1 MSILIITEKPSVAQK
16 IAYTLKK
23 EFPILIKKYNKK
35 VSYYELKSQDNHQG
49 ETIFITPAV
58 GHLFTLK
65 EKTQKLPIFD
75 LEWVPAYKVSS
86 SAYYT
91 KNYLDNIEKLINESN
106 LIIIATD
113 YDIEGSLIG
122 YNIIKYFNQINKV
135 KRMKFST
142 VTQEELYSSFKNTLD
157 FDIYNAYAGEV
168 RHTIDWYYG
177 INLSRVVMNAIREAG
192 RYKILSIGRVQGPM
206 LHFLVKREREIEN
219 FKPEKYWQLSVEVK
233 KKKFLHIKNPFK
245 VKEEV
250 EKTKI
255 NTSKIGKISI
265 SSSIKKLY
273 PSPPFDFTTLQTEAY
288 RIYGFIPVKTQEIA
302 QSLYEKGMISYPR
315 TSSQKLPPQ
324 INVKEIIYKLS
335 SHSLFEDLANK
346 LISSNKFKPR
356 EGKKEDV
363 HPALYPTGVIDKI
376 SSDEEKLYKLI
387 VHRFLAC
394 FADPA
399 EIKENKVILNAN
411 EIYQTTISQIVA
423 KGWLEF
429 YPYTNEK
436 SEEMVF
442 TEGEEV
448 KISKIDVEEKETSPP
463 IRYTPASILQL
474 MEKEN
479 IGTKTTRAIVL
490 DTLYKRG
497 YVIGKQ
503 LNVTPLGFI
512 VYDIFKK
519 YSPEIVNPSLTR
531 KLEEEMEKIQ
541 KNEIS
546 KEKVLQDAKEIVTKI
561 VNELLKH
568 EKEIGL
574 ELKLKLEESEKFAP
588 CSCGGYLKVINYKG
602 SKFLGCSN
610 YPKCKI
616 TFTLPSTY
624 LFSYA
629 AQCELCNS
637 PKIWISKGK
646 QRYQKCLNPN
656 CESNKLKKETNS
668 KKSKSKRNENIR
680 ISQQ

>member
-1 MSILIITEKPSVAQK
+1 MSILIIAEKPSVAQK
-16 IAYTLKK
+16 IAYALKK
-23 EFPILIKKYNKK
+23 DFPTLIKKYNKK
-35 VSYYELKSQDNHQG
+35 VSYYELKNQNDSV
-49 ETIFITPAV
+49 FISPAV

-65 EKTQKLPIFD
+65 EKSQSLPIFD
-75 LEWVPAYKVSS
+75 LEWLPAFKVNS

-91 KNYLDNIEKLINESN
+91 KDYLDTIGMLINNSSI
-106 LIIIATD
+106 IIIATD

-122 YNIIKYFNQINKV
+122 YNIVKYFNQTNKAR
-135 KRMKFST
+135 RMKFST
-142 VTQEELYSSFKNTLD
+142 VTLNELYDSFKNTLD

-177 INLSRVVMNAIREAG
+177 INLSRVVMNAIRGAG

-206 LHFLVKREREIEN
+206 LYFLVKREKEIEN
-219 FKPEKYWQLSVEVK
+219 FKPEKYWQLSAEVK

-245 VKEEV
+245 IKEEV
-250 EKTKI
+250 EQSKI
-255 NTSKIGKISI
+255 NTSKTGKISI
-265 SSSIKKLY
+265 SSSIRKSY
-273 PSPPFDFTTLQTEAY
+273 PLPPFDFTTLQTEAY
-288 RIYGFIPVKTQEIA
+288 RLYGFIPVKTQEIS

-335 SHSLFEDLANK
+335 SQPSFSDLANK
-346 LISSNKFKPR
+346 LIASNKFKPR

-399 EIKENKVILNAN
+399 EIKENKVILNAK
-411 EIYQTTISQIVA
+411 EIYQTTISGIIT

-442 TEGEEV
+442 AEGEEV
-448 KISKIDVEEKETSPP
+448 NISKVNIEEKETSPP
-463 IRYTPASILQL
+463 ARYTPASILQL

-497 YVIGKQ
+497 YVTGKQ
-503 LNVTPLGFI
+503 LTVTPLGI
-512 VYDIFKK
+512 IIYDVFKK
-519 YSPEIVNPSLTR
+519 YSPEIVDPSLTR
-531 KLEEEMEKIQ
+531 RLEDEMERIQ
-541 KNEIS
+541 NNEIS
-546 KEKVLQDAKEIVTKI
+546 KEQVLEDAKEIVSKI
-561 VNELLKH
+561 VHELLKH
-568 EKEIGL
+568 EKEVGL

-616 TFTLPSTY
+616 TFTLPPTY
-624 LFSYA
+624 LFTYA
-629 AQCELCNS
+629 GQCEICGS
-637 PKIWISKGK
+637 PKIWIIKGK
-646 QRYQKCLNPN
+646 QRYQKCLNQK
-656 CESNKLKKETNS
+656 CESNKLKEEREKAAKTSKS
-668 KKSKSKRNENIR
+668 KKSKKSDE
-680 ISQQ
+680 

>member
-1 MSILIITEKPSVAQK
+1 MSILIIAEKPSVAQK
-16 IAYTLKK
+16 IAYALKK
-23 EFPILIKKYNKK
+23 DFPILIKKYNKK
-35 VSYYELKSQDNHQG
+35 VPYFELRNEIDSV
-49 ETIFITPAV
+49 FIAPAV

-65 EKTQKLPIFD
+65 EKSQSLPIFD
-75 LEWVPAYKVSS
+75 LEWLPSFVVNKSS
-86 SAYYT
+86 YYT
-91 KNYLDNIEKLINESN
+91 KDYLNTIEMLIKNSNE
-106 LIIIATD
+106 IIVATD

-122 YNIIKYFNQINKV
+122 YNIVKYFNKLDKT

-142 VTQEELYSSFKNTLD
+142 VTQNELYDSFKNTLD

-177 INLSRVVMNAIREAG
+177 INLSRIVMNAIKGAG

-206 LHFLVKREREIEN
+206 LHFLVKREKEIEN
-219 FKPEKYWQLSVEVK
+219 FKPEKYWQLYVEVN

-245 VKEEV
+245 SKEEV
-250 EKTKI
+250 EKSKN
-255 NTSKIGKISI
+255 NTSKTGKISI
-265 SSSIKKLY
+265 SSSIKKLH
-273 PSPPFDFTTLQTEAY
+273 PMPPFDFTTLQTEAY
-288 RIYGFIPVKTQEIA
+288 RIYGFIPVKTQELS

-315 TSSQKLPPQ
+315 TSSQKIPPQ
-324 INVKEIIYKLS
+324 INVKEIIHKLS
-335 SHSLFEDLANK
+335 SQPSFSELANK
-346 LISSNKFKPR
+346 LINSNKFKPK

-363 HPALYPTGVIDKI
+363 HPALYPTGIFDKL
-376 SSDEEKLYKLI
+376 SPDEEKLYKLI

-399 EIKENKVILNAN
+399 EIKENKIILNAN
-411 EIYQTTISQIVA
+411 EIYHSSISEIIS

-436 SEEMVF
+436 SEEMIF
-442 TEGEEV
+442 REGEDV
-448 KISKIDVEEKETSPP
+448 KISKVGIEEKETSPP
-463 IRYTPASILQL
+463 ARYTPASILQL

-497 YVIGKQ
+497 YVTGKQ
-503 LNVTPLGFI
+503 LTVTPLGI
-512 VYDIFKK
+512 IIYDVFKK

-546 KEKVLQDAKEIVTKI
+546 KEEVLQDARKI
-561 VNELLKH
+561 VSKIVEELLKH

-588 CSCGGYLKVINYKG
+588 CKCGGYLKIINYKE

-610 YPKCKI
+610 YPNCKI
-616 TFTLPSTY
+616 TFTLPPTY
-624 LFSYA
+624 LFTYA
-629 AQCELCNS
+629 GSCEICSS
-637 PKIWISKGK
+637 PKIWIIKGK

-656 CESNKLKKETNS
+656 CELNKLKEQETKKVKS
-668 KKSKSKRNENIR
+668 KKTKK
-680 ISQQ
+680 